1 MTLRTRLLM
10 ALVAL
15 TAIGLAVAGFVTY
28 NQQQRF
34 LLNRIDE
41 QIADASR
48 PVLGN
53 LTGGFGGFGGG
64 ALGGL
69 QYGTY
74 GQLRDSNGAVV
85 GNTLQVTER
94 GKPKPEPPVL
104 PTTLIA
110 TSDRHFNTH
119 AAHGGTHYRVLATPI
134 NNTLG
139 QATGTLVIAVPLTD
153 VDQTLHHL
161 FLVELLV
168 AGSVLLALAL
178 MSWWVVRLGLRPL
191 ERMGQTAG
199 AIAHGDLSR
208 RVEPADEKTE
218 VGRLGLALNSM
229 LSQIEV
235 AFAERTASEARLR
248 RFVADASHELRTPLT
263 SIRGYAEL
271 FRRGASSRPDDLAK
285 TMRRIEE
292 AAARMGV
299 LVDDLLLL
307 ARLDQGRPLERGPV
321 DLTRLVAAAVDDL
334 RATSPDRP
342 VVYDTTG
349 SIVVNGDEYR
359 LRQVLA
365 NLLENAR
372 THTPPTTPVEVHV
385 TTAGP
390 NAIIEVRDHGPGMTA
405 EDAARAFERFWR
417 SDPSRTRSSGGAGLG
432 LAIVAAITQAHGG
445 HAEVETAPGQG
456 ATFRVYIPLT
466 GPPTELPVA
475 SEPTPA
481 AAAID
486 PDFELLPEV
495 QPESS

>member
-1 MTLRTRLLM
+1 VTLRTRLLL

-15 TAIGLAVAGFVTY
+15 TAIGLGVAGMVTY
-28 NQQQRF
+28 RQQQTF
-34 LLNRIDE
+34 LLQRVDE

-48 PVLGN
+48 PMLGELTTGFNPFGQN
-53 LTGGFGGFGGG
+53 LRG
-64 ALGGL
+64 
-69 QYGTY
+69 QPYGTF
-74 GQLRDSNGAVV
+74 GELRDSNGELVNRPV
-85 GNTLQVTER
+85 LVTEP
-94 GKPKPEPPVL
+94 GKTDPVPPTL
-104 PTTLIA
+104 PNRLIA
-110 TSDRHFNTH
+110 TSERHFSAH
-119 AAHGGTHYRVLATPI
+119 APHSGTHYRVLVTPLPPGTI
-134 NNTLG
+134 GLES
-139 QATGTLVIAVPLTD
+139 GTLVVALPLTD

-161 FLVELLV
+161 LLVELLV

-178 MSWWVVRLGLRPL
+178 MAWWVIRIGLRPL
-191 ERMGQTAG
+191 ERMGETAG
-199 AIAHGDLSR
+199 AIARGDLSR

-229 LSQIEV
+229 LGQIET
-235 AFAERTASEARLR
+235 AFAERKASETRLR

-271 FRRGASSRPDDLAK
+271 FRRGANTRPDDLAK

-321 DLTRLVAAAVDDL
+321 DLSRLVSAAVDDL
-334 RATSPDRP
+334 RVTSPDRP
-342 VVYDTTG
+342 VLYNSDTA
-349 SIVVNGDEYR
+349 IVVNGDEFR

-372 THTPPTTPVEVHV
+372 THTPPNTPVEVRV
-385 TTAGP
+385 TQDGA
-390 NAIIEVRDHGPGMTA
+390 NAIVEVRDHGPGMSE
-405 EDAARAFERFWR
+405 EDAVRAFERFWR

-432 LAIVAAITQAHGG
+432 LAIVAAITEAHGG
-445 HAEVETAPGQG
+445 RTEVETKPGEG
-456 ATFRVYIPLT
+456 ATFRVYLPLT
-466 GPPTELPVA
+466 GSPPP
-475 SEPTPA
+475 SEAEPDA
-481 AAAID
+481 H